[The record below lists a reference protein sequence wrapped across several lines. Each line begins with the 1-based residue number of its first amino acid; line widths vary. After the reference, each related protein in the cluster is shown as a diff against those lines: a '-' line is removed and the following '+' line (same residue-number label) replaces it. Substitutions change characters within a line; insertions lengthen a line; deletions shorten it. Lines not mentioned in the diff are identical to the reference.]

1 MLLLRARLVLNTLLQ
16 IVLLLHLLGLHLIL
30 HPLLAGHHV
39 PRLIGVIVDID
50 GCARTLSG
58 SSAARYNML
67 SCSPPHFV
75 GSLKFTPFRR
85 NNDFLGLIIQA

>member
-1 MLLLRARLVLNTLLQ
+1 MLLLRARLVLNTLFQ

-50 GCARTLSG
+50 RLRQTLSG
-58 SSAARYNML
+58 SSAARYNIAFIVL
-67 SCSPPHFV
+67 S
-75 GSLKFTPFRR
+75 SLSWDLLSLPSFRH
-85 NNDFLGLIIQA
+85 NNDF

>member
-1 MLLLRARLVLNTLLQ
+1 MLLLRARLALNTLLK

-50 GCARTLSG
+50 RLRHDAQRQQ
-58 SSAARYNML
+58 
-67 SCSPPHFV
+67 
-75 GSLKFTPFRR
+75 RR
-85 NNDFLGLIIQA
+85 QI